1 MISGLCVMIVCVIVV
16 TDNPQLHRFDVT
28 VDGAAAGFADYH
40 DHGSRRTFTHT
51 EVDDAFEGQGVGST
65 LVRHVLDDA
74 RERHLEVIPVCPF
87 VREYIARHLDEY
99 VDLVP
104 EPMRQKFGL

>member
-1 MISGLCVMIVCVIVV
+1 MADSPDIVV

-40 DHGSRRTFTHT
+40 DHGTRRTFTHT
-51 EVDDAFEGQGVGST
+51 EVDDAFEGQGVGSA

-74 RERHLEVIPVCPF
+74 RSRGLDVLPVCPF
-87 VREYIARHLDEY
+87 VREYIARHRDQY

-104 EPMRQKFGL
+104 SADRSKFDL

>member
-1 MISGLCVMIVCVIVV
+1 MIVCVIVV

-51 EVDDAFEGQGVGST
+51 EVDDA
-65 LVRHVLDDA
+65 

>member
-51 EVDDAFEGQGVGST
+51 EVDDAFEGQGVGSSM
-65 LVRHVLDDA
+65 VRQLLDGLRTESD
-74 RERHLEVIPVCPF
+74 LKVTVTCPF
-87 VREYIARHLDEY
+87 ISAWIRRHPDYQEL
-99 VDLVP
+99 L
-104 EPMRQKFGL
+104 RR